1 MRFKRITA
9 MFLAF
14 LLVLG
19 TVPVSAEED
28 GTSSDEKTDE
38 EKGSYSEKHEVVYAT
53 LDPAGEQQEMY
64 VVNNFNIEDQGT
76 IIDHGP
82 YTNVQNLTDLTAV
95 EQKDERIEITAK
107 EEEFYYQGTLE
118 GKPLPWDI
126 NVSYQLDGETMHP
139 EELVGK
145 DGHLQIKIDTAK
157 NENAEEIFF
166 NNYLMQITLQL
177 DSAVYENIDA
187 PEGTVANAGKN
198 RQVTFSVMPEKEGSF
213 TLSADVTDL
222 EMEGIEFAAIP
233 SSMSIDAP
241 EAGGMKNDMNSLS
254 DATAEI
260 NRGVGELQNG
270 IAELNDGAASLYE
283 GSEQYK
289 SGIQGLSN
297 QSSEL
302 VEGSATIKKSLQ
314 QMSGSVESGSGE
326 MNLSDFAKMEDG
338 LRQIAGGLEETG
350 ESLTNLK
357 NQYNKAHQALSKSID
372 AIPDYQISEEDI
384 KALHESGADK
394 EVVDKL
400 AQTYKTSRT
409 AKETYANTQ
418 ESFNAIGPALD
429 KSAGSL
435 NEMSGRLHTMADQ
448 VGNSLDNMDL
458 GESMEQLQQ
467 GLQALSSSYNDFHE
481 GLTGYTSGVDEV
493 ADSYGGL
500 HSGIAGL
507 SDGTTELNNGA
518 VELHNGTSEL
528 ASSTSDLPGKMETE
542 IDQMVEEYDKSDF
555 EPVSFVSSKNEKV
568 GSVQFVIKTESL
580 KKVEEEQEG
589 QGEEEEKNFWDRF
602 LDLFR

>member
-9 MFLAF
+9 MFMAF

-28 GTSSDEKTDE
+28 GTSSDEKTEE

-82 YTNVQNLTDLTAV
+82 YNSVQNLTDLTAV
-95 EQKDERIEITAK
+95 EQKDERIEVTAK
-107 EEEFYYQGTLE
+107 DEEFYYQGTLE

-126 NVSYQLDGETMHP
+126 NVSYQLDGKTMHP

-177 DSAVYENIDA
+177 DSAIYENIDA
-187 PEGTVANAGKN
+187 PEGTVANSGKN
-198 RQVTFSVMPEKEGSF
+198 RQVTFTVMPEKEGSF

-241 EAGGMKNDMNSLS
+241 EAGGMKNDMKSLS

-302 VEGSATIKKSLQ
+302 VEGSASIKKSLQ

-326 MNLSDFAKMEDG
+326 MNLSDFAKMEGG
-338 LRQIAGGLEETG
+338 LRQIAEGLEETG

-357 NQYNKAHQALSKSID
+357 NQYSKAHQALSKSID

-394 EVVDKL
+394 EVVDRL

-409 AKETYANTQ
+409 AKETYANTH

-435 NEMSGRLHTMADQ
+435 NEMSGALHTMADQ

-458 GESMEQLQQ
+458 DESMEQLQQ
-467 GLQALSSSYNDFHE
+467 GLQALSSNYNDFHE
-481 GLTGYTSGVDEV
+481 GLTGYTNGVDEV

-500 HSGIAGL
+500 HRGVAGL
-507 SDGTTELNNGA
+507 TDGTTELKNGA
-518 VELHNGTSEL
+518 AELHNGTSEL
-528 ASSTSDLPGKMETE
+528 ASSTSDLPGQMETE

-589 QGEEEEKNFWDRF
+589 QEEEEEKNFWDRF